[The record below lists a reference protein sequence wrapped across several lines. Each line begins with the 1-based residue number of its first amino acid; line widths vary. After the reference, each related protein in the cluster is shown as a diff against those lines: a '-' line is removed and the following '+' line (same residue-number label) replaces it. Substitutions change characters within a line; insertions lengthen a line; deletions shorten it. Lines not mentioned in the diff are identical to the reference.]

1 MGCRFESL
9 ANIHFTVR
17 TEDTTLPCESYTIDQ
32 EFLARVDNPGRYISH
47 VNLSFVEYS
56 WNRNDVISDTRILIL
71 LDSGNIA
78 DVPEVMLLKDVT
90 YLNLPET
97 TLLQRHRFARAFEMQ
112 TGISPELAIFYGLND
127 QIERQGITE
136 IMRRMIPTEATQI
149 GQYAEQIWSEME
161 IIMTDL

>member
-78 DVPEVMLLKDVT
+78 DVPEVMLVKDVT
-90 YLNLPET
+90 NFNLPES
-97 TLLQRHRFARAFEMQ
+97 TLQERHRFAHAFEIE
-112 TGISPELAIFYGLND
+112 TGISPELVIFYGLND
-127 QIERQGITE
+127 HIEAQGMTE
-136 IMRRMIPTEATQI
+136 IMRQMRSIEGIQFRI
-149 GQYAEQIWSEME
+149 EQYAEQVW
-161 IIMTDL
+161 